1 MKFIGCE
8 YSIQDLEQFRDSNGF
23 IDLSAAGI
31 DVNLPQNDF
40 SREMVGN
47 DKRVKNWVDF
57 QGKKALI
64 KGQPTDKEQDYGIYA
79 ELIVEEICKELGIE
93 TAHYDLVKMKD
104 EAENT
109 VLGVLS
115 ESVVDLD
122 KGEYLESLHDI
133 IGDQPGHDT
142 DYMVDY
148 EFTVE
153 KLREALLKDGIEE
166 GEVEQ
171 IITEYKKRLAF
182 TISVLDEDK
191 HSENIS
197 FVRQIVDGKKQI
209 RLSPSFDSEASL
221 MLPTDIV
228 TAQMYL
234 DDIELLKSGATSIDP
249 KIGVRKSIDEGG
261 LDVVWM
267 DTFEELCVDDD
278 VYDYWDNVLRKPID
292 MDEIFERVEER
303 ISARLPE
310 DVKLLAKYAYEARNK
325 EIQKVMNGEIEL
337 VEEENDLEAQF
348 LLDFIMGQS
357 IKQEIRTGEQL
368 DIGKQMEKDIVSEQK
383 NEKEDELTE
392 DIVH

>member
-1 MKFIGCE
+1 MKFIDCE
-8 YSIQDLEQFRDSNGF
+8 YSIQDLEQFRDSKGF
-23 IDLSAAGI
+23 IDLSLAGI
-31 DVNLPQNDF
+31 DITSSQNEL

-47 DKRVKNWVDF
+47 DKRIKNWVDF

-64 KGQPTDKEQDYGIYA
+64 KGEPEDKEQDYGIYA

-93 TAHYDLVKMKD
+93 TAHYDLVKMRD
-104 EAENT
+104 EAGNT

-133 IGDQPGHDT
+133 IGDQPGHYT

-153 KLREALLKDGIEE
+153 KLGEALLKDGIEE
-166 GEVEQ
+166 SEVEK
-171 IITEYKKRLAF
+171 IIREYKKRLAF

-197 FVRQIVDGKKQI
+197 FIRQIVDGKIQI

-221 MLPTDIV
+221 MLPTDIE

-234 DDIELLKSGATSIDP
+234 DDIELLESGASSIDP
-249 KIGVRKSIDEGG
+249 KIGVRKGIDEGG

-278 VYDYWDNVLRKPID
+278 VYDYWDNVLREPLD
-292 MDEIFERVEER
+292 MDEIFERVEKR
-303 ISARLPE
+303 INARLPE
-310 DVKLLAKYAYEARNK
+310 EAKLLAKYAYQARNK

-337 VEEENDLEAQF
+337 EEENDLESQF

-357 IKQEIRTGEQL
+357 VQQGVRTGEQL
-368 DIGKQMEKDIVSEQK
+368 EVGKQMEKDITSEQ
-383 NEKEDELTE
+383 EIGQEDERAD

>member
-1 MKFIGCE
+1 MKFIECE

-23 IDLSAAGI
+23 IDLSGAGI
-31 DVNLPQNDF
+31 DITSSQYDF
-40 SREMVGN
+40 SRELVGN
-47 DKRVKNWVDF
+47 DKRIKNWVDF
-57 QGKKALI
+57 QGKKVLI

-79 ELIVEEICKELGIE
+79 ELIVEEICKKLGIE

-104 EAENT
+104 ENGNC

-115 ESVVDLD
+115 ESVVDID

-133 IGDQPGHDT
+133 IGDQPGHET

-153 KLREALLKDGIEE
+153 KLGEALLKDGIEE
-166 GEVEQ
+166 ADVEK
-171 IITEYKKRLAF
+171 IIIEYKKRLAF

-197 FVRQIVDGKKQI
+197 FVRQIVDGKIQI

-221 MLPTDIV
+221 MLPTDIE
-228 TAQMYL
+228 TAQIYL
-234 DDIELLKSGATSIDP
+234 DDIELLESGATSIDP

-267 DTFEELCVDDD
+267 DTFEELCVDDE
-278 VYDYWDNVLRKPID
+278 VYDYWDNVLREPID
-292 MDEIFERVEER
+292 MDEIFERVEKR
-303 ISARLPE
+303 INARLPE
-310 DVKLLAKYAYEARNK
+310 EVKLLAKYAYQARNK

-357 IKQEIRTGEQL
+357 IQQGVRTGEQL
-368 DIGKQMEKDIVSEQK
+368 DIGKRMEKDIISEQ
-383 NEKEDELTE
+383 EIEQED